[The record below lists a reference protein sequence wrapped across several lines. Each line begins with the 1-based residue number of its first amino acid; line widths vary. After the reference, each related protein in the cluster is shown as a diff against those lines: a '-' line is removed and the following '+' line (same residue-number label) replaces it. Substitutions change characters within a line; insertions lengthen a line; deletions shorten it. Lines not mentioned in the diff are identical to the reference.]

1 MEYSV
6 VPLKLTYK
14 MMNVSGRYIPMN
26 IILETFVYQNLVG
39 FFSKNKS
46 QLRCITII
54 CLNNTTISVHIFR
67 SLKIIFLSRK
77 IFLRFQYFQY
87 SLFSLLMNTTPYFH
101 HSHYIISYFF
111 HYSQIIFFIPYRIQ
125 FLLDGFCSSFRLSY
139 LHSHIR
145 ITGSSLIFSDQTL
158 GTYYYKNNSIR
169 LVKVF

>member
-39 FFSKNKS
+39 FFSRNKS
-46 QLRCITII
+46 QLRCIIII

-67 SLKIIFLSRK
+67 SLKIIFLSRTHPK
-77 IFLRFQYFQY
+77 NISHILVFFIFITHEYY
-87 SLFSLLMNTTPYFH
+87 SLFSPFTLYN
-101 HSHYIISYFF
+101 INFF

-125 FLLDGFCSSFRLSY
+125 FLLDGFCSSFRLSH

-158 GTYYYKNNSIR
+158 GTYYYKNNSMR